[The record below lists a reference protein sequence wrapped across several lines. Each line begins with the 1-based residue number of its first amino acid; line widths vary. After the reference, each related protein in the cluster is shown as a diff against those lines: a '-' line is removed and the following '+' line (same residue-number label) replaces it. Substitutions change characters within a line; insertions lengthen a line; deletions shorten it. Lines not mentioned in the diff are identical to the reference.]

1 MDLVGIL
8 MGRSD
13 LFSKESSAYKAAAKL
28 RNPVAHAAR
37 LEWKS
42 RVRMARPFL
51 VDVAMLVL
59 AGTATQLASHLA
71 GYPKPPITWIVIF
84 GAMVLAM
91 LAARGAYSQRL
102 RSHLLDEIRQIVS
115 ATAVATMAV
124 ISARIILVDDPHTSG
139 QTTQAWIL
147 AALFLSVGRTG
158 LFLSRSRAISRG
170 EGRATLIVGAGK
182 VGHLVARRLTERPEF
197 GLQPVGFLDNDPLVI
212 EGRATALP
220 VLGASWD
227 LERILEEND
236 VEHVIFTFSTAP
248 HAVMLNMV
256 RRCRELGVS
265 ASLVPRLFEVS
276 VERVTVEHLGGLPLL
291 EMRPIDPKGWQF
303 LVKYALDRVV
313 AGIGILLISPILL
326 TLTAAVL
333 ITSGRPIFFRQ
344 RRIGLDGQEFD
355 MLKFRTMKG
364 SPESSGHNHGHWVFE
379 TLEEG
384 DSLLAAPKPNGNG
397 NGNGN
402 MGGSAPLGGGA
413 ASPHVNGHANGGVA
427 TATQTETTD
436 AVGVQSA
443 GEDRRTPIGR
453 ILRRYSLDELPQLI
467 NVFRGDMSLIGPRP
481 ELGTFVRLFEEA
493 VHRYGDRHRVKSGIT
508 GWAQVHGLRGNT
520 SLADRVEWDN
530 YYIENWSLW
539 LDMKIA
545 VMTVGSL
552 LRWRE
557 D

>member
-1 MDLVGIL
+1 

-42 RVRMARPFL
+42 RARMARPLL
-51 VDVAMLVL
+51 VDVAMLVV
-59 AGTATQLASHLA
+59 AGATTQLASHLA
-71 GYPKPPITWIVIF
+71 GYPKPPITWIFLF

-91 LAARGAYSQRL
+91 LGARGMYSQRL

-115 ATAVATMAV
+115 ATSVATMAV
-124 ISARIILVDDPHTSG
+124 ITFAIIIVDDPHTSG
-139 QTTQAWIL
+139 QTVQAWVL
-147 AALFLSVGRTG
+147 ATLFLSAGRTS
-158 LFLSRSRAISRG
+158 LFISRTRAIARG

-212 EGRATALP
+212 EGRATTLP

-397 NGNGN
+397 NGHAVVH
-402 MGGSAPLGGGA
+402 S
-413 ASPHVNGHANGGVA
+413 NGHSNGGVA
-427 TATQTETTD
+427 VATQTETETTD

>member
-1 MDLVGIL
+1 

-13 LFSKESSAYKAAAKL
+13 LFSKEGTAYKAAAML

-42 RVRMARPFL
+42 RARMARPL
-51 VDVAMLVL
+51 LIDTAMLTL
-59 AGTATQLASHLA
+59 AGAATQLASHMA
-71 GYPKPPITWIVIF
+71 GYPKPPISWVMF
-84 GAMVLAM
+84 FAAMVLIM
-91 LAARGAYSQRL
+91 FGARGMYSQRL
-102 RSHLLDEIRQIVS
+102 TPNVLDEIRQIVS
-115 ATAVATMAV
+115 ATAIATMAV
-124 ISARIILVDDPHTSG
+124 ISLRVIIADDPHTSG
-139 QTTQAWIL
+139 QTAQAWIL

-158 LFLSRSRAISRG
+158 LFLSRARAIARG
-170 EGRATLIVGAGK
+170 EGRRTLIVGAGK

-197 GLQPVGFLDNDPLVI
+197 GLLPVGFLDNDPLEI
-212 EGRATALP
+212 EGRATSLP

-248 HAVMLNMV
+248 HAVMLSMV

-303 LVKYALDRVV
+303 LIKYAIDRVV
-313 AGIGILLISPILL
+313 AGVGILLISPVLL
-326 TLTAAVL
+326 ALTAAVL

-384 DSLLAAPKPNGNG
+384 DSLLAEPKPGNGHADVNGGNG
-397 NGNGN
+397 NG
-402 MGGSAPLGGGA
+402 
-413 ASPHVNGHANGGVA
+413 HVNGNGHGELVVHGNGNGRANVAGSVA
-427 TATQTETTD
+427 TVTQTEAD
-436 AVGVQSA
+436 PVQTSE
-443 GEDRRTPIGR
+443 EDRRTPIGR

-467 NVFRGDMSLIGPRP
+467 NVLRGDMSLIGPRP

-545 VMTVGSL
+545 VMTLGSL

>member
-1 MDLVGIL
+1 
-8 MGRSD
+8 
-13 LFSKESSAYKAAAKL
+13 
-28 RNPVAHAAR
+28 
-37 LEWKS
+37 
-42 RVRMARPFL
+42 
-51 VDVAMLVL
+51 
-59 AGTATQLASHLA
+59 
-71 GYPKPPITWIVIF
+71 
-84 GAMVLAM
+84 MVLAM
-91 LAARGAYSQRL
+91 LGARGMYSQRL

-115 ATAVATMAV
+115 ATSVATMAV
-124 ISARIILVDDPHTSG
+124 ITFAIIVVDDPHTSG
-139 QTTQAWIL
+139 QTVQAWVL
-147 AALFLSVGRTG
+147 ATLFLSAGRTG
-158 LFLSRSRAISRG
+158 LFISRSRAIARG

-384 DSLLAAPKPNGNG
+384 DSLLAAPEAERKRQRQRQWQRQR
-397 NGNGN
+397 
-402 MGGSAPLGGGA
+402 
-413 ASPHVNGHANGGVA
+413 HAVVHSQRRTRNGGVA
-427 TATQTETTD
+427 TATADRDHRRGRRPDLGRGPAHPDRPDPAPLLSGRASAADQRLPGRHVAD
-436 AVGVQSA
+436 RPPAGAGHVRAALRGGRPPVRGSSPGQVGYHGLGPGTRPARQHLTCRPGGMGQLLHRELVPMA
-443 GEDRRTPIGR
+443 RHEDRRDDGGLAPALAGGLSI
-453 ILRRYSLDELPQLI
+453 P
-467 NVFRGDMSLIGPRP
+467 
-481 ELGTFVRLFEEA
+481 A
-493 VHRYGDRHRVKSGIT
+493 VAR
-508 GWAQVHGLRGNT
+508 
-520 SLADRVEWDN
+520 
-530 YYIENWSLW
+530 
-539 LDMKIA
+539 
-545 VMTVGSL
+545 
-552 LRWRE
+552 
-557 D
+557 

>member
-1 MDLVGIL
+1 

-13 LFSKESSAYKAAAKL
+13 LFSQESTARKAAAKL
-28 RNPVAHAAR
+28 RSPVAHAAR
-37 LEWKS
+37 IEWKS
-42 RVRMARPFL
+42 RARKARPLL
-51 VDVAMLVL
+51 VDGTMLFVAG
-59 AGTATQLASHLA
+59 AATQLASHLA
-71 GYPKPPITWIVIF
+71 GYPKPPITWVFVFSMLVIAMF
-84 GAMVLAM
+84 GI
-91 LAARGAYSQRL
+91 RGLYEERL
-102 RSHLLDEIRQIVS
+102 GPQLLDQIRQIVS
-115 ATAVATMAV
+115 ATAIATMGV
-124 ISARIILVDDPHTSG
+124 ISIRIILADDPHTSG
-139 QTTQAWIL
+139 QTAQAWVL
-147 AALFLSVGRTG
+147 AALFLSVGRSA
-158 LFLSRSRAISRG
+158 LFMSRTRAIARG
-170 EGRATLIVGAGK
+170 EGRRTLIVGAGK

-197 GLQPVGFLDNDPLVI
+197 GLQPVGFLDNDPLEI
-212 EGRATALP
+212 EGRTTALP

-227 LERILEEND
+227 LERILEEHD

-313 AGIGILLISPILL
+313 AGIAILLLSPILISL
-326 TLTAAVL
+326 ALAVL
-333 ITSGRPIFFRQ
+333 ITSGRPILFRQ

-379 TLEEG
+379 TLEGG
-384 DSLLAAPKPNGNG
+384 DSLLADPKPAAGNG
-397 NGNGN
+397 NGHALVHDHGNGN
-402 MGGSAPLGGGA
+402 GHGNGA
-413 ASPHVNGHANGGVA
+413 V
-427 TATQTETTD
+427 TATQPQVEATGVET
-436 AVGVQSA
+436 AA
-443 GEDRRTPIGR
+443 EDRRTPIGR
-453 ILRRYSLDELPQLI
+453 ALRRYSLDELPQLL
-467 NVFRGDMSLIGPRP
+467 NVLKGDMSLIGPRP

-508 GWAQVHGLRGNT
+508 GWAQVHDLRGNT

-552 LRWRE
+552 FRWRE
-557 D
+557 E